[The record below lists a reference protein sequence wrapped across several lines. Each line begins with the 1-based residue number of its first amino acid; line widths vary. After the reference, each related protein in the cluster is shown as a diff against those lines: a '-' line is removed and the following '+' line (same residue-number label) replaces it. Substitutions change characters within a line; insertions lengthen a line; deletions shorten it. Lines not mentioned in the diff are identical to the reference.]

1 MKKFNIDVELDG
13 IITFVVEAK
22 NIYQARKKVDE
33 VFETSTL
40 KDVILQNKN
49 LKVNQKIREEK
60 GYERWHAI

>member
-22 NIYQARKKVDE
+22 NIYQARQKVDE
-33 VFETSTL
+33 IFETSTL

-49 LKVNQKIREEK
+49 LKVNQKIKEEK
-60 GYERWHAI
+60 GYER

>member
-33 VFETSTL
+33 IFETSTL

-60 GYERWHAI
+60 GYER

>member
-22 NIYQARKKVDE
+22 NIYQARQKVDE
-33 VFETSTL
+33 IFETSTL

-49 LKVNQKIREEK
+49 LKVNQKIKEEK
-60 GYERWHAI
+60 SYER

>member
-60 GYERWHAI
+60 GYER

>member
-33 VFETSTL
+33 VFEKSTL

-60 GYERWHAI
+60 GYER

>member
-22 NIYQARKKVDE
+22 NIYQARQKVDE
-33 VFETSTL
+33 IFETSTL

-49 LKVNQKIREEK
+49 LKVNQKIKEEE
-60 GYERWHAI
+60 GYER